1 MGAQVDEIDIARTAK
16 LMAEQYGV
24 GAESQA
30 KLQADKAFLEG
41 NIELEETW
49 NRVIAAI
56 RQARVGDA

>member
-1 MGAQVDEIDIARTAK
+1 MDEIDIARTAK

-30 KLQADKAFLEG
+30 KLQADKALLEG
-41 NIELEETW
+41 NVELEETW

-56 RQARVGDA
+56 RQARTEGA